1 MEPFILWTFAN
12 DGKRWLSSIGDG
24 QEMLDNIRGDLPYYI
39 SGSEEE
45 LRLSSIL
52 VHKFYYASCIIT
64 TMHNVNIEGSGICDY
79 TALVLEEYYFLA
91 SLVHAGECLMAVTR

>member
-1 MEPFILWTFAN
+1 
-12 DGKRWLSSIGDG
+12 
-24 QEMLDNIRGDLPYYI
+24 MLDNIRGDLPYYI